1 LVVSSIPIHQV
12 ILRQNYMKQIK
23 KPKGF
28 FRPSEGAGFQLRERT
43 ATSVSMYEDLLLP
56 GIDAC
61 KSMDATIFFVHKH
74 RMITPCS
81 FSNVLSLSG
90 YKNTILDLC

>member
-1 LVVSSIPIHQV
+1 
-12 ILRQNYMKQIK
+12 
-23 KPKGF
+23 
-28 FRPSEGAGFQLRERT
+28 
-43 ATSVSMYEDLLLP
+43 MYEDLLLP